1 MGHYCIHLE
10 NAILEINT
18 DLCTMKRLKPK
29 ENQAYLSFND
39 EDIVI
44 IDQVQKLPEN
54 GTYYSDYVFLI
65 ICTKG
70 KIEMTYDG
78 RKVTLHE
85 GELFLGVPGSVLS
98 DYMLSPH
105 FDCKII
111 AVKPSEATVPM
122 ELHKQMV
129 NSAIYIKDH
138 PIAKLS
144 EDGLATFFSYYNFL
158 TIRIKKPSHRYY
170 NGEVRALLN
179 AFLLYIIGT
188 MDSEMEE
195 MEVCTT
201 FHSEHLVENF
211 VRMVHADSGQ
221 NRFVEYYADRLN
233 ITAKYLSTLVRNTL
247 NRTPTEIIKMVTMK
261 EIERRLRYSNQSIK
275 EISNA
280 MNFPNTSFFGKYFKQ
295 HSGMTPNSYRKK
307 YHQ

>member
-1 MGHYCIHLE
+1 MCCGCLGGSHHIPRLCRVNLGYQLSGAYLHGLHLFFSVHFFDFLKILLQSSEISATITRPIFSVKITSYLKCRRMGHYCIHLE
-10 NAILEINT
+10 NVILEINT

-129 NSAIYIKDH
+129 NSAIYVKDH

-195 MEVCTT
+195 MVVKA
-201 FHSEHLVENF
+201 FLPNYYFSVEGWEFN
-211 VRMVHADSGQ
+211 S
-221 NRFVEYYADRLN
+221 L
-233 ITAKYLSTLVRNTL
+233 
-247 NRTPTEIIKMVTMK
+247 II
-261 EIERRLRYSNQSIK
+261 LQ
-275 EISNA
+275 
-280 MNFPNTSFFGKYFKQ
+280 
-295 HSGMTPNSYRKK
+295 YR
-307 YHQ
+307 